1 VEKKLLREGMRKA
14 LKEQEEKERLLFD
27 LRLRSIKME
36 NANKNMLLEKTS
48 GKLEKEI
55 RRKEAILMKQEIK
68 ELEE

>member
-1 VEKKLLREGMRKA
+1 MEKKLLREGMRKA